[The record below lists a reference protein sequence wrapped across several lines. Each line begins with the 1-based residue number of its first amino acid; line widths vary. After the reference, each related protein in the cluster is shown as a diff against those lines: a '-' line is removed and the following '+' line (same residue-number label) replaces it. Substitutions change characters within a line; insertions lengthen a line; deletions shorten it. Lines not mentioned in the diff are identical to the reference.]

1 MKGVCNMVIKN
12 LTKRTSKA
20 MYLISKAHEDLQPL
34 LYELKVEDD
43 LKCLLDNLKLL
54 DEARKELVMLLA
66 LDNNIEIEG

>member
-1 MKGVCNMVIKN
+1 
-12 LTKRTSKA
+12 

-54 DEARKELVMLLA
+54 DEAQKELVMLLA
-66 LDNNIEIEG
+66 QDNNIEIEG